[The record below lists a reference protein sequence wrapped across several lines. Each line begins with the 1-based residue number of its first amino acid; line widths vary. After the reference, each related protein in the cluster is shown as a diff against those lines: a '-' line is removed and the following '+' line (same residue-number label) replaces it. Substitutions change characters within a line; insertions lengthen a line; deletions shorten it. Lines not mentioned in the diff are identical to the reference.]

1 LTKLNALLNIEEES
15 DYVAK
20 TISIKIQ
27 NDYPYYHCINSDEL
41 RKILILLHEQD
52 LIRVSDKPNPHNELK
67 ITAKGYQRLRELK
80 RLGRDSRLC
89 FVAMWFTTE
98 MNDVYEKAIK
108 PAIEF
113 IEEGEMEPRFHAVKI
128 DNVEH
133 VNDINDEIIATIRR
147 SRFMVCDLTGYRG
160 GVYFEAGFAYGLGLD
175 IIYTCRKDWI
185 KPEGLRNAD
194 NKEINVL
201 YDSKNRAIEV
211 KKEGVHFDIEHRNRI
226 KWEESKLDEFKD
238 KLEKR
243 IKAVII

>member
-1 LTKLNALLNIEEES
+1 M
-15 DYVAK
+15 
-20 TISIKIQ
+20 IKIQ
-27 NDYPYYHCINSDEL
+27 NDYPFYHCIIQEEL
-41 RKILILLHEQD
+41 RKIIMLLHEQD
-52 LIRVSDKPNPHNELK
+52 LIIAPDKANPQNVLK

-80 RLGRDSRLC
+80 RPGRDSRLC
-89 FVAMWFTTE
+89 FIAMWFRPE
-98 MNDVYEKAIK
+98 MNDVYENAIK

-185 KPEGLRNAD
+185 KPEILKNAD
-194 NKEINVL
+194 KE
-201 YDSKNRAIEV
+201 E
-211 KKEGVHFDIEHRNRI
+211 I
-226 KWEESKLDEFKD
+226 K
-238 KLEKR
+238 
-243 IKAVII
+243 V

>member
-1 LTKLNALLNIEEES
+1 
-15 DYVAK
+15 
-20 TISIKIQ
+20 
-27 NDYPYYHCINSDEL
+27 
-41 RKILILLHEQD
+41 LHEQN
-52 LIRVSDKPNPHNELK
+52 LIKASDPANPDSELK
-67 ITAKGYQRLRELK
+67 ITATGYQKLRDLK
-80 RLGRDSRLC
+80 KQGRDSRLC
-89 FVAMWFTTE
+89 FVAMWFSPE
-98 MNDVYEKAIK
+98 MNDVYENAIK

-113 IEEGEMEPRFHAVKI
+113 IEEGEKEPRFCSVKI

-185 KPEGLRNAD
+185 KPEFLKNIGNE
-194 NKEINVL
+194 EIKVL
-201 YDSKNRAIEV
+201 YDSKNKAIEV
-211 KKEGVHFDIEHRNRI
+211 IKEGVHFDIEHRNRI
-226 KWEESKLDEFKD
+226 EWEEDKLPEFKD